1 MVSKVEILL
10 TEHIVN
16 LKIKEAFVKL
26 KKLILLKGYSIIKED
41 SPSNLTFEQGSI
53 WGISPRTAKKI
64 VTFDLQKLT
73 SDTSITFSSKLA
85 PKWKNLTVGG
95 YAASIFLVFLSLWIT
110 LDLENSI
117 ITENPSFWS
126 WVAAYANTINFTALQ
141 SFSNLAKLLFFF
153 LIIVLLIESVIV
165 IYSYL
170 KINIIAKE
178 ILNQFG

>member
-1 MVSKVEILL
+1 ML
-10 TEHIVN
+10 TGHTVN
-16 LKIKEAFVKL
+16 LKTKEAFVKL
-26 KKLILLKGYSIIKED
+26 KQLILLNGYLIIKEE

-53 WGISPRTAKKI
+53 WGISPRTAKKT
-64 VTFDLQKLT
+64 VTFNLQELK
-73 SDTSITFSSKLA
+73 SDTHITFSSKLA

-126 WVAAYANTINFTALQ
+126 WVATYANTINFIALQ

-153 LIIVLLIESVIV
+153 IIIVLLVESVIV

-178 ILNQFG
+178 TLNQFG